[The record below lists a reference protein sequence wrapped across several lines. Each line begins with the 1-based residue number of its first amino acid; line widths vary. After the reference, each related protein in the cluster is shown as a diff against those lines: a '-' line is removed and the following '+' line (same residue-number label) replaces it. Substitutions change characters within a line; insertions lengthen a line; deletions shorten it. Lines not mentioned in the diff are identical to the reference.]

1 MIDDLAMDWLIL
13 DWLMVEWQW
22 PWAFYLLPLPFLMFW
37 LLPKVKQQEAALKVP
52 NLSLWQASQTSATF
66 HSQKTWPSLIL
77 PSLLWLCLV
86 TALARPHILGDVVEL
101 PTSGRDLILA
111 VDISGSMDIE
121 DMQWQGKPV
130 NRLFTVKTVLND
142 FIQQRKGDRLGLVLF
157 GSQAYLQAPLT
168 FDWQTVQ
175 TLMNE
180 AQIGLAG
187 KQTAIGDAI
196 GLTIKRLQSNPEQSR
211 VVILL
216 TDGANTAGEVEPL
229 KAAELAQQSKVKI
242 YTIGLGADAMEIS
255 SFFGT
260 RQVNPSRDLD
270 ETTLQKM
277 AESTGGYYFRA
288 RDSKELEKIYAMI
301 DQLEPTEKD
310 PDIFRPQSSLY
321 FWPLGLALFVSFF
334 MSFSRLGVL
343 RTIVFSLKKSPKS
356 QS

>member
-1 MIDDLAMDWLIL
+1 MIDWH
-13 DWLMVEWQW
+13 W
-22 PWAFYLLPLPFLMFW
+22 PWAFYLLPLPLLMLW
-37 LLPKVKQQEAALKVP
+37 LLPRVKQQEAALKVP
-52 NLSLWQASQTSATF
+52 DLSLWKTSHASS
-66 HSQKTWPSLIL
+66 SIEGRKTWPKLIL
-77 PSLLWLCLV
+77 PSLLWLSLI
-86 TALARPHILGDVVEL
+86 TALARPHILGEVVEL

-111 VDISGSMDIE
+111 VDLSGSMDIE
-121 DMQWQGKPV
+121 DMQWKGRPV
-130 NRLFTVKTVLND
+130 NRLFTVKQVLND
-142 FIQQRKGDRLGLVLF
+142 FIEQRQGDRLGLVLF

-187 KQTAIGDAI
+187 KRTAIGDAV

-270 ETTLQKM
+270 EGTLQKM
-277 AESTGGYYFRA
+277 AEITGGHYFRA
-288 RDSKELEKIYAMI
+288 RDSKELEQIYAMI

-310 PDIFRPQSSLY
+310 PEIFRPQINIY
-321 FWPLGLALFVSFF
+321 FWPLGFALLLSFIMSLNSIGFSRPLASFF
-334 MSFSRLGVL
+334 RKTPES
-343 RTIVFSLKKSPKS
+343 KS
-356 QS
+356 

>member
-1 MIDDLAMDWLIL
+1 MIDWH
-13 DWLMVEWQW
+13 W
-22 PWAFYLLPLPFLMFW
+22 PWAFFLLPLPLVIFW
-37 LLPKVKQQEAALKVP
+37 LFPKVKQQEAALKVP
-52 NLSLWQASQTSATF
+52 DLALWKTSGTATNIQSQ
-66 HSQKTWPSLIL
+66 HTWPQFIL
-77 PSLLWLCLV
+77 PVLLWLSLL

-101 PTSGRDLILA
+101 PTSGRDLMMAI
-111 VDISGSMDIE
+111 DISGSMDIE
-121 DMQWQGKPV
+121 DMQWQGRPV
-130 NRLFTVKTVLND
+130 NRLFTVKRVLNE
-142 FIQQRKGDRLGLVLF
+142 FISQRQGDRLGLVLF

-187 KQTAIGDAI
+187 KKTAIGDAI

-216 TDGANTAGEVEPL
+216 TDGANTAGEVEPI

-242 YTIGLGADAMEIS
+242 YTIGLGADAMEVS

-270 ETTLQKM
+270 ENTLQTV
-277 AESTGGYYFRA
+277 ANLTGGHYFRA
-288 RDSKELEKIYAMI
+288 RDSKELEQIYSMI

-310 PDIFRPQSSLY
+310 PEIFRPQTNVY
-321 FWPLGLALFVSFF
+321 FWPLSLALLISF
-334 MSFSRLGVL
+334 LIAL
-343 RTIVFSLKKSPKS
+343 QTIGTFRSLKRAFLNSTPSSKGSL
-356 QS
+356 

>member
-1 MIDDLAMDWLIL
+1 MIDWH
-13 DWLMVEWQW
+13 W
-22 PWAFYLLPLPFLMFW
+22 PWAFYLLPLPLVIFW

-52 NLSLWQASQTSATF
+52 DLALWKTSTATSNIQSQQA
-66 HSQKTWPSLIL
+66 WPQLIL
-77 PSLLWLCLV
+77 PTLLWLCLLS
-86 TALARPHILGDVVEL
+86 ALARPHILGDVVEL
-101 PTSGRDLILA
+101 PTSGRDLMMAI
-111 VDISGSMDIE
+111 DISGSMDIE
-121 DMQWQGKPV
+121 DMQWQGRPV
-130 NRLFTVKTVLND
+130 NRLFTVKKVLNE
-142 FIQQRKGDRLGLVLF
+142 FISQRQGDRLGLVLF

-187 KQTAIGDAI
+187 KKTAIGDAI

-216 TDGANTAGEVEPL
+216 TDGANTAGEVEPI

-242 YTIGLGADAMEIS
+242 YTIGLGADAMEVS

-270 ETTLQKM
+270 EGTLQKM
-277 AESTGGYYFRA
+277 ADLTGGHYFRA
-288 RDSKELEKIYAMI
+288 RDSKELEQIYSMI

-310 PDIFRPQSSLY
+310 PEIFRPQTNVY
-321 FWPLGLALFVSFF
+321 FWPLSIALLISFI
-334 MSFSRLGVL
+334 MSLQAIGTFRFLKRALLNSTLNSKG
-343 RTIVFSLKKSPKS
+343 SL
-356 QS
+356 

>member
-1 MIDDLAMDWLIL
+1 MFDWH
-13 DWLMVEWQW
+13 W
-22 PWAFYLLPLPFLMFW
+22 PMAFYLLPLPILLYW
-37 LLPKVKQQEAALKVP
+37 LLPRVKRQEAALKVP
-52 NLSLWQASQTSATF
+52 DLSLWKTQQPNKLSYSQS
-66 HSQKTWPSLIL
+66 SWPRWLL
-77 PSLLWLCLV
+77 PSLFWLCLV
-86 TALARPHILGDVVEL
+86 TALARPHILGEVVEL

-111 VDISGSMDIE
+111 VDISGSMNIE
-121 DMQWQGKPV
+121 DMQAEGRPV
-130 NRLFTVKTVLND
+130 NRLFTVKKVLNN

-157 GSQAYLQAPLT
+157 GSQAYLQSPLT

-242 YTIGLGADAMEIS
+242 YTIGLGADAMEVA

-270 ETTLQKM
+270 ETTLKKM
-277 AESTGGYYFRA
+277 AELTGGHYFRA
-288 RDSKELEKIYAMI
+288 KDSKQLEQIYALI
-301 DQLEPTEKD
+301 DELEPTEKD
-310 PDIFRPQSSLY
+310 PEIFRPQTNVY
-321 FWPLGLALFVSFF
+321 YWPLAAALMISFLMALQGIGF
-334 MSFSRLGVL
+334 FHRVFGRFNQSSGKVL
-343 RTIVFSLKKSPKS
+343 
-356 QS
+356 

>member
-1 MIDDLAMDWLIL
+1 MIDWH
-13 DWLMVEWQW
+13 W
-22 PWAFYLLPLPFLMFW
+22 PWAFYLLPLPLVIFW

-52 NLSLWQASQTSATF
+52 DLTLWKTSNATSNIQSQQA
-66 HSQKTWPSLIL
+66 WPQLIL
-77 PSLLWLCLV
+77 PTLLWLCLLS
-86 TALARPHILGDVVEL
+86 ALARPHILGDVVEL
-101 PTSGRDLILA
+101 PTSGRDLMMAI
-111 VDISGSMDIE
+111 DISGSMDIE
-121 DMQWQGKPV
+121 DMQWQGRPV
-130 NRLFTVKTVLND
+130 NRLFTVKKVLNE
-142 FIQQRKGDRLGLVLF
+142 FVSQRQGDRLGLVLF

-187 KQTAIGDAI
+187 KKTAIGDAI

-216 TDGANTAGEVEPL
+216 TDGANTAGEVEPI

-242 YTIGLGADAMEIS
+242 YTIGLGADAMEVS

-270 ETTLQKM
+270 EGTLQKM
-277 AESTGGYYFRA
+277 ADLTGGHYFRA
-288 RDSKELEKIYAMI
+288 RDSKELEQIYSMI

-310 PDIFRPQSSLY
+310 PEIFRPQTNVY
-321 FWPLGLALFVSFF
+321 FWPLGFALLISFLMALQAIGIF
-334 MSFSRLGVL
+334 RFLNRALLNSAPNSKGRL
-343 RTIVFSLKKSPKS
+343 
-356 QS
+356 

>member
-1 MIDDLAMDWLIL
+1 MIDWH
-13 DWLMVEWQW
+13 W
-22 PWAFYLLPLPFLMFW
+22 PWAFFLLPLPLIVFW

-52 NLSLWQASQTSATF
+52 NLGLWQTSTQVAQINSQ
-66 HSQKTWPSLIL
+66 QTWPSLIL
-77 PSLLWLCLV
+77 PLLLWLALL

-101 PTSGRDLILA
+101 PTSGRDLMLA
-111 VDISGSMDIE
+111 IDISGSMDIE
-121 DMQWQGKPV
+121 DMKWQGRPV
-130 NRLFTVKTVLND
+130 NRLFTVKKVLND
-142 FIQQRKGDRLGLVLF
+142 FVSQRQGDRLGLVLF

-187 KQTAIGDAI
+187 KKTAIGDAI
-196 GLTIKRLQSNPEQSR
+196 GLTIKRLQSHPEQSR

-229 KAAELAQQSKVKI
+229 KAAELAQQGRVKI
-242 YTIGLGADAMEIS
+242 YTIGLGADAMEVS

-270 ETTLQKM
+270 EVTLKKM
-277 AESTGGYYFRA
+277 ADITGGHYFRA
-288 RDSKELEKIYAMI
+288 RDSQELEKIYDMI

-310 PDIFRPQSSLY
+310 PEIFRPQINVY
-321 FWPLGLALFVSFF
+321 YWPLAIALIISFILSLQTLGLFRYFAFIVKAKLISRSAPKPAELKQKGAL
-334 MSFSRLGVL
+334 
-343 RTIVFSLKKSPKS
+343 
-356 QS
+356 